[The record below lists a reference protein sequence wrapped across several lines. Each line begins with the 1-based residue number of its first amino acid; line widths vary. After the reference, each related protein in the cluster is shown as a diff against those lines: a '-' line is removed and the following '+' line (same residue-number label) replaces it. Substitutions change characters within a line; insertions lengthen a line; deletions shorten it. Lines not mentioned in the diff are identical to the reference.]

1 LFQGAGGSSMLSI
14 RLSRAE
20 KYVGIAILAII
31 VLLVFVA
38 AIMRFFSYPLIWSV
52 DLAQLLFIWLCFLGA
67 NRALRQRTHLGVD
80 LFIRNLP
87 YRTRL
92 IIELAMAVAVVAFL
106 LALAVEGTQLT
117 ILNRE
122 RLFGDSG
129 IPYAFVTIAVPVGSL
144 FLALTVV
151 LNVIEALR
159 QTGPKTMLVF
169 SRVVPDEEA
178 GL

>member
-1 LFQGAGGSSMLSI
+1 MVSR
-14 RLSRAE
+14 RLSQAE
-20 KYVGIAILAII
+20 KYIGIALLAAI
-31 VLLVFVA
+31 VGLVFVA

-52 DLAQLLFIWLCFLGA
+52 DMAQLLFIWLCFLGA

-80 LFIRNLP
+80 MLIRRLP

-92 IIELAMAVAVVAFL
+92 IVELGLAVVVIAFL
-106 LALAVEGTQLT
+106 LALAIEGTQLT
-117 ILNRE
+117 ILNHE

-129 IPYAFVTIAVPVGSL
+129 IPYAFVTIAVPVGCV

-151 LNVIEALR
+151 LNTIEALR
-159 QTGPKTMLVF
+159 QTEPKTLLVF
-169 SRVVPDEEA
+169 SRIVPDEEA